1 MLLPPKRP
9 MTLTPDSDEVNSPR
23 YDDFK
28 TDTSSDDSEGRS
40 KARNAPSEIL
50 SSTQNVH
57 GDVHT
62 RVLGHRPE
70 RQQKQQKFLSM
81 QQHLELLKNN
91 VSDRFY
97 SRLPG
102 IRNYVVDKWYHGK
115 TLPPSI
121 AIGAYTI
128 SRGKKKFEVSLWVI
142 FSRPTRPHEQAGV
155 RLLARPTET
164 NTPSENV
171 QYESLLDKDRHKLY
185 SPFSETKSL
194 SEFQA
199 VAKCYFLKVAEA
211 GIFRSRQEHNWVP
224 YSEGFAETLRNVCE
238 RLPDRPVK
246 TAAERAYAR
255 NNNFVKSMWTPS
267 GPEAHHNTIEMRPT
281 EVGPSLKLREDAEA
295 FYNQSKQEDPM
306 EVCEADKK
314 VRDVKMTR
322 YNLRC

>member
-1 MLLPPKRP
+1 
-9 MTLTPDSDEVNSPR
+9 MTLTPDNDENNSPR
-23 YDDFK
+23 HDDFK
-28 TDTSSDDSEGRS
+28 TDTGSDDSEGRS
-40 KARNAPSEIL
+40 KARNAPSDIP

-62 RVLGHRPE
+62 RVLRHRLV
-70 RQQKQQKFLSM
+70 RQRKQQEFLSM
-81 QQHLELLKNN
+81 QQHLELLKNDVGN
-91 VSDRFY
+91 RFY
-97 SRLPG
+97 SRLPE
-102 IRNYVVDKWYHGK
+102 IRNYVVDKWHHGK

-128 SRGKKKFEVSLWVI
+128 SRGKKKFEVSLWVK

-155 RLLARPTET
+155 QLFARPTET
-164 NTPSENV
+164 NTPSQNV

-199 VAKCYFLKVAEA
+199 VAKCYFLKVAET

-238 RLPDRPVK
+238 RLPDRPTK
-246 TAAERAYAR
+246 TAAERA
-255 NNNFVKSMWTPS
+255 
-267 GPEAHHNTIEMRPT
+267 
-281 EVGPSLKLREDAEA
+281 DAEA

-314 VRDVKMTR
+314 VRNVEMTR